1 MSILITGGT
10 GMLGSTLVKLAAQ
23 LGIRV
28 LAPNRFEL
36 NLENSSQTLDYM
48 NRTKPA
54 AIIHTAAKV
63 GGIAANVANPIEFL
77 TQNIEIDRNLLKAA
91 ELSKIE
97 KLIYVGSSCMYPM
110 NLVTPMSEK
119 KILSGSLE
127 PTNEGYAL
135 AKIVGAKNVQ
145 YVAETKGFAWRSLV
159 LSNLYGPHDHFEP
172 DRSHLLAAIIGKIS
186 SVAETGS
193 RKILMWGDGTV
204 RREFTFVEDVA
215 SFMLNSINHLSKYPN
230 LLNVGI
236 GVDYSVREYYEMV
249 IKAFNLDVEIVVD
262 LSKPVGMQ
270 RKLLDVTEARKLGWN
285 PQVGIELGIRRTVDW
300 YLLKSKVNLPN
311 E

>member
-1 MSILITGGT
+1 
-10 GMLGSTLVKLAAQ
+10 MLGSALVKLAGQ
-23 LGIRV
+23 LGIHV
-28 LAPNRFEL
+28 LAPNRSEL
-36 NLENSSQTLDYM
+36 NLENSSQTLDYID
-48 NRTKPA
+48 RTKPT

-63 GGIAANVANPIEFL
+63 GGIAANVANPTEFL

-91 ELSKIE
+91 ELFKIE

-110 NLVTPMSEK
+110 NLTTPMSEK
-119 KILSGSLE
+119 QILSGPLE

-135 AKIVGAKNVQ
+135 AKLVGAKNVQ
-145 YVAETKGFAWRSLV
+145 YVAETKGFAWRNLV

-172 DRSHLLAAIIGKIS
+172 DRSHLLAAIIRKVGSK
-186 SVAETGS
+186 S
-193 RKILMWGDGTV
+193 RKIMMWGDGSV

-215 SFMLNSINHLSKYPN
+215 SFMLTSINHLSEYPN

-249 IKAFNLDVEIVVD
+249 IKAFNLDIKIVND
-262 LSKPVGMQ
+262 LSKPIGFQ

-285 PQVGIELGIRRTVDW
+285 PQVDIELGIRRTIDW
-300 YLLKSKVNLPN
+300 YLLKSKVNLLN

>member
-10 GMLGSTLVKLAAQ
+10 GMLGTALVKLAGQ
-23 LGIRV
+23 LGIHV
-28 LAPNRFEL
+28 LAPNRSEL
-36 NLENSSQTLDYM
+36 NLENSSQTLDYID
-48 NRTKPA
+48 RTKPT

-91 ELSKIE
+91 ELFKIE

-110 NLVTPMSEK
+110 NLTTPMSEK
-119 KILSGSLE
+119 QILSGPLE

-135 AKIVGAKNVQ
+135 AKLVGAKNVQ
-145 YVAETKGFAWRSLV
+145 YVAETKGFAWRNLV

-172 DRSHLLAAIIGKIS
+172 DRSHLLAAIIGKVGS
-186 SVAETGS
+186 AADTKS
-193 RKILMWGDGTV
+193 RKILMWGDGSV

-215 SFMLNSINHLSKYPN
+215 SFMLTSINHLSKYPN

-249 IKAFNLDVEIVVD
+249 IKAFNLDIEIVND
-262 LSKPVGMQ
+262 LSKPIGFQ

-285 PQVGIELGIRRTVDW
+285 PQVDIELGIRRTIDW
-300 YLLKSKVNLPN
+300 YLLKSKVNLLN